1 MRRCTRIAALATL
14 LACAFLGRT
23 EAAEIPHPA
32 KPADPHE
39 VELLAL
45 SMYHEAKGEGRAGM
59 LAVGW
64 VVQNRV
70 ADRGYPDSIEGVVR
84 QGCQFGWT
92 CDDRPDEPTHKGAWR
107 VALALAE
114 RLLAADPP
122 ADPTRGALSF
132 HHTANESPGWEAGGR
147 VAPSVRIGDH
157 LFYARVDRLPRP
169 ARKPWRALQVAQR

>member
-1 MRRCTRIAALATL
+1 VRRCARIALAIL
-14 LACAFLGRT
+14 LACAFYGR
-23 EAAEIPHPA
+23 AETAELPRLA
-32 KPADPHE
+32 KPADPRE

-64 VVQNRV
+64 VVLNRV
-70 ADRGYPDSIEGVVR
+70 ADPGYPDSVEGVVR

-92 CDDRPDEPTHKGAWR
+92 CDDRPDEPTHRAAWR
-107 VALALAE
+107 QALGLAE
-114 RLLAADPP
+114 RLLAAAPP

-132 HHTANESPGWEAGGR
+132 HHATNESPGWESGGR